1 MLATI
6 TTKYRIKETAQF
18 TTGKPNYFNDT
29 NTMSASVGK
38 PLALNIAF
46 VQVQMLVNWKSEVRL
61 HRVFSVTGC
70 PPALRTRHDCPW
82 RLTILVP
89 QELSFGVCLP
99 IAPAVS
105 FALGS
110 QRIFCPLSLVLRAP
124 ACLMSRGDELRQLA
138 AQLSVLAALEDSIAL
153 GLSRVMGPAGPGRA
167 AAPPD
172 AGSPSAPAV
181 NAASAA
187 PPWCLRPVTRW
198 QLLCCTPRLSGL
210 LPLGPALA
218 PVLLR
223 RCPNVHHVAVPASPL
238 ACVDRLLSRSRD
250 WSRAWPPRVAH
261 RSRLL
266 SCAFP
271 ASLALSTL
279 PQSARSHLST
289 PPGPL
294 RPPPR
299 PPRPLVPRSLR
310 PTPTT
315 NGTLS
320 VMHTASHRLL
330 GAPRPPSPSRPTPL
344 VLVGVLATSVA
355 AVSAKL
361 PSAPCGGTFDL
372 FPLLSCALS
381 PGAASLFEGLLW
393 ERAHFRG
400 SCGSV
405 GRCGPFLRLL
415 SSTWALPCVV
425 DVGSGM
431 AHRSATLKMRR
442 SPTRAILISGNGSA
456 RQRSSW
462 WSSSLA
468 KGLHRRRIRCS
479 WTSFLC
485 SRVWRLQVVS

>member
-1 MLATI
+1 MPSLRRGPGSRAWFPACRLPCAWPVVPWCVARLRSLSSLSLVARLLCALAT
-6 TTKYRIKETAQF
+6 TAH
-18 TTGKPNYFNDT
+18 GGSP
-29 NTMSASVGK
+29 S
-38 PLALNIAF
+38 
-46 VQVQMLVNWKSEVRL
+46 W
-61 HRVFSVTGC
+61 
-70 PPALRTRHDCPW
+70 
-82 RLTILVP
+82 VP
-89 QELSFGVCLP
+89 QGLSFGVCLP

-153 GLSRVMGPAGPGRA
+153 GLSRVLGPAGPGRA

-172 AGSPSAPAV
+172 AGSPSAPAA

-187 PPWCLRPVTRW
+187 PPVVPSPSHEVAASLLR
-198 QLLCCTPRLSGL
+198 S
-210 LPLGPALA
+210 PALA

-223 RCPNVHHVAVPASPL
+223 RCPNVHRVAVPASPL

-289 PPGPL
+289 PLGPL
-294 RPPPR
+294 HPPPR
-299 PPRPLVPRSLR
+299 PLRPLVPRSLR
-310 PTPTT
+310 STPTT

-320 VMHTASHRLL
+320 LTHTASHRLL

-372 FPLLSCALS
+372 FPPLFCALS

-393 ERAHFRG
+393 VRAHFRV

-405 GRCGPFLRLL
+405 GRYGSFLRLL
-415 SSTWALPCVV
+415 SGTWALSCVV

-442 SPTRAILISGNGSA
+442 SPTSAILIPGNGSA

-468 KGLHRRRIRCS
+468 KGLHRRRIPCS
-479 WTSFLC
+479 WTSLLC
-485 SRVWRLQVVS
+485 SRVWRL